1 MKGTFDA
8 EKMKRKLKR
17 SMAEA
22 GDAFFSEDWSRV
34 QALLSLAQAQAY
46 VVGMVEAGECEED

>member
-8 EKMKRKLKR
+8 EQMKRKLKR
-17 SMAEA
+17 TMAEA
-22 GDAFFSEDWSRV
+22 GDAFFTEDWARA

-46 VVGMVEAGECEED
+46 VVGMVESGDCD